1 LATDVSSAKEREPPS
16 SDRYR
21 SSSTTFIATAMDLAM
36 VSPAE
41 RHGELVADLA
51 AERLCLRKA

>member
-1 LATDVSSAKEREPPS
+1 MCLQPKNASRRARIDTGLLPP
-16 SDRYR
+16 RR
-21 SSSTTFIATAMDLAM
+21 FIATAMDLAM